1 MKKILFILM
10 TIAVN
15 LICFAQ
21 SNNISKNFVISD
33 MKYDYELTYPYNSP
47 KTEGTVSFIVH
58 FNKPANRLLFKF
70 THQRYKNIDRIFYNN
85 VKTYSDLREDDT
97 SLDIVHGFNDWGTYF
112 CIYVYF
118 QDGTYEVSDVY
129 CNTDLLSET
138 DRQIIWDY
146 SGVDN
151 VETTESRIIFQDN
164 SITVDAECGG
174 ELSFYDISGVNIKNV
189 HFDARQPISIDD
201 SFPKFF
207 FAVARLD
214 NGQVLTKKIL
224 RR

>member
-1 MKKILFILM
+1 MKKILPLLVAIL
-10 TIAVN
+10 AYFG
-15 LICFAQ
+15 CCAQ
-21 SNNISKNFVISD
+21 SENNSKKFDIENV
-33 MKYDYELTYPYNSP
+33 KYDYTLLYDGSFP
-47 KTEGTVSFIVH
+47 KTKGTVSLTVNFYVPVKTVV
-58 FNKPANRLLFKF
+58 FMF
-70 THQRYKNIDRIFYNN
+70 THQYYTRTNRIFYNN
-85 VKTYSDLREDDT
+85 RKYFRDLTEEDT

-118 QDGTYEVSDVY
+118 QDGTYEISDVY

-164 SITVDAECGG
+164 SITMDAECGG
-174 ELSFYDISGVNIKNV
+174 ELSFYDISGANIKNV
-189 HFDARQPISIDD
+189 HFDARQPINIDD

-214 NGQVLTKKIL
+214 NGQVLTKKIFK
-224 RR
+224 